1 LPPYL
6 SIAPTAGG
14 RAAPPPPLSLP
25 QARPVQ
31 GRAGSRRQ
39 GGSSPSTSSSAD
51 AGEGRISAAGRLLSL
66 YLELGRCRG
75 GPDPALARADPATAA
90 SLRHGGAGPVAGRRG
105 GRWTRALRGSRPVGR
120 RRRLR
125 LCEADCAWE
134 GGDGCRAARGR
145 RTRGGGG
152 SLGRAVSM
160 ANWQGYVSISQF
172 PAHLIW
178 DTRTRHGYVSVPY
191 PYRIRIRHGIRVYPG
206 VSVFLRLSHR
216 HIAQSIYA
224 DIIMNVSEYVWLLH
238 PSGSSSLFFFYFSRR
253 DASSVFGTPIS
264 FATVVEF
271 LGTSMRECELL
282 DVSFYL
288 FLLNCLFDMTLLF
301 AT

>member
-1 LPPYL
+1 M
-6 SIAPTAGG
+6 
-14 RAAPPPPLSLP
+14 
-25 QARPVQ
+25 
-31 GRAGSRRQ
+31 
-39 GGSSPSTSSSAD
+39 
-51 AGEGRISAAGRLLSL
+51 
-66 YLELGRCRG
+66 
-75 GPDPALARADPATAA
+75 

-172 PAHLIW
+172 PAHLIS

-206 VSVFLRLSHR
+206 VSVFLSCSPIYGLS
-216 HIAQSIYA
+216 I
-224 DIIMNVSEYVWLLH
+224 LLVCQVLL
-238 PSGSSSLFFFYFSRR
+238 SFIDKIEFFIESLYN
-253 DASSVFGTPIS
+253 GP
-264 FATVVEF
+264 
-271 LGTSMRECELL
+271 
-282 DVSFYL
+282 
-288 FLLNCLFDMTLLF
+288 
-301 AT
+301 